1 MSFSNVATY
10 IPTQASEKSNLYN
23 NITKRPA
30 KTQKRSIKQLDDSKV
45 KDALR
50 QIHGDGDDEEDSG
63 MGNFITQDFNPP
75 SYPTPSSKE
84 DDGNIVAF
92 SNATDTNNVNEAHMT
107 PAQAQ
112 SYYRNMNVRAL
123 RKSPM
128 EEPIAA
134 LPTTK
139 EYDEMRNKLNYIVNL
154 LEEQKDERTNNVTED
169 VVLYSFLGVFVI
181 FVVDSFARVGKYT
194 R

>member
-10 IPTQASEKSNLYN
+10 IPTPASDSYN

-50 QIHGDGDDEEDSG
+50 QIHGDADEEDDSG
-63 MGNFITQDFNPP
+63 MGNFITRDFNPP
-75 SYPTPSSKE
+75 SHPTPSSSKE
-84 DDGNIVAF
+84 EDGNIVAF

-169 VVLYSFLGVFVI
+169 VLLYSFLGVFVI